1 MQIRIRTTALCRCVT
16 ASVFLSAGCS
26 DDPAGPVDPADLV
39 FAPALNVNLAAMTRS
54 SSGLYMQD
62 EVVGTGALA
71 ARGSTVT
78 VDYTGWLHN
87 GTQFD
92 TSAGKSPFTVTNLG
106 SAVVIAGWNEGL
118 IGMRVGGRR
127 LLVIPSHLGYG
138 AAGAGNGAIPPH
150 ATLVFRVDLR
160 SVR

>member
-1 MQIRIRTTALCRCVT
+1 MIRSRTWTRVALTALLLLPAACT
-16 ASVFLSAGCS
+16 
-26 DDPAGPVDPADLV
+26 DDTPTDPALLT
-39 FAPALNVNLAAMTRS
+39 FAPGLNVNLSAMTRT
-54 SSGLYMQD
+54 SSGLYIQD
-62 EVVGTGALA
+62 EVVGTGATA
-71 ARGSTVT
+71 VRGSTVT

-92 TSAGKSPFTVTNLG
+92 TSSGRSPIEVVNIG
-106 SAVVIAGWNEGL
+106 SANVIAGWNEGL

-127 LLVIPSHLGYG
+127 LLVIPPRLAYG
-138 AAGAGNGAIPPH
+138 SEGRSPSIPAH